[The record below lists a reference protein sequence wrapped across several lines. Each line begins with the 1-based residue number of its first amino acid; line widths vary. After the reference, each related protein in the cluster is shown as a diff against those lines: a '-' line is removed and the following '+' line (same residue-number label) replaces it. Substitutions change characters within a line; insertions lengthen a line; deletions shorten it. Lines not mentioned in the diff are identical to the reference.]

1 MTISQNKVVSL
12 TYELKIDNAGGEV
25 VDMADAAEPLVFI
38 YGAGNMLPKF
48 ESNLVDLKV
57 NDNFEFTLQANDAY
71 GDFIEEAIIE
81 LPIDIFMVE
90 GKVDADMLR
99 IGNIIPMQDND
110 GHPMDG
116 VVIAVEEEHVKMD
129 FNHPMAGKNLFFTG
143 TIVDLRDATAEEIS
157 HGHVHGEHGHQ
168 H

>member
-12 TYELKIDNAGGEV
+12 TYELKIDNDGGEV
-25 VDMADAAEPLVFI
+25 VDRADASEPLVFI
-38 YGAGNMLPKF
+38 FGAGNMLPKF
-48 ESNLVDLKV
+48 ESNLANLKV
-57 NDNFEFTLQANDAY
+57 NDNFEFTLDANDAY
-71 GDFIEEAIIE
+71 GEFIEEAIIE
-81 LPIDIFMVE
+81 LPIDVFMVE

-99 IGNIIPMQDND
+99 IGNIIPMQDNE
-110 GHPMDG
+110 GRPMDG
-116 VVIAVEEEHVKMD
+116 VVVAVEDEKVKMD
-129 FNHPMAGKNLFFTG
+129 FNHPMAGKTLHFTG